1 VLNLFIGYA
10 CCDHERVRK
19 FAAYLRRPDLNTWMD
34 DELNPAGRW
43 GDEIEERILS
53 SDLCGIG

>member
-1 VLNLFIGYA
+1 M
-10 CCDHERVRK
+10 
-19 FAAYLRRPDLNTWMD
+19 RRPDLNTWMD